1 MFTASTA
8 NGQQDNQAN
17 LVPQQSAGALQQ
29 FDLHED
35 APAATASASATAT
48 VSATAATM
56 PLQAS

>member
-1 MFTASTA
+1 MA

-17 LVPQQSAGALQQ
+17 LVPQPSAGARQQ

-35 APAATASASATAT
+35 APAASATDT

-56 PLQAS
+56 LLQAS